1 MSGARAIT
9 ASAVLAFSLPA
20 VAADAASATSAF
32 SAPESAPHVGGYGF
46 ASYGRATVDASQ
58 ADFNRILGSAGLSN
72 VSSSIDKNS
81 AGFKLGAGYM
91 FDENFGLEGGWIDLG
106 KAKIS
111 GRGTAGGSPVTV
123 DLEAQASGPFIAG
136 VLAFPVSNELSVFA
150 KLGFIDSTVE
160 VRATAASIGA
170 VAGRSVSSSE
180 LTTMY
185 GAGVRYDV
193 NRQWGI
199 RAEYESFPKLGD
211 KNKTGQADVGLVSV
225 GVVFRFE

>member
-1 MSGARAIT
+1 
-9 ASAVLAFSLPA
+9 LAFSVPA

-32 SAPESAPHVGGYGF
+32 SAPESAYVGGYGF

-58 ADFNRILGSAGLSN
+58 ADFDRILGSAGLSN

-91 FDENFGLEGGWIDLG
+91 FDENFGFEGGWIDLG

-111 GRGTAGGSPVTV
+111 GKGTAAGSPVTV

-136 VLAFPVSNELSVFA
+136 VIAFPVSNELSVFA

-160 VRATAASIGA
+160 VRATAASVSA
-170 VAGRSVSSSE
+170 VAGRSVSSSG

-185 GAGVRYDV
+185 GAGIQYDV

-211 KNKTGQADVGLVSV
+211 KNKTGEADVGLVSV